1 MNEPSL
7 SDATLSAIPLLRGMN
22 ESERRQIAELASR
35 AAFALG
41 ATILHEGQSTRS
53 LWILLEGRCEVIR
66 KTGASDVPLGNGPL
80 GKGPLVKG
88 PDGKGP
94 ADAGTGELRLAELE
108 PFENFGEMSFFVP
121 GVHSATVRTLTPVKV
136 LRIERSEYDELV
148 QCGSTAANKLC
159 CNAVESL
166 AQRLRRMDLWV
177 AELLTK
183 APSHPAESG
192 GNGAAPRVDE
202 WTQFRQRLLAGW
214 SL

>member
-1 MNEPSL
+1 MNEAHL
-7 SDATLSAIPLLRGMN
+7 SDTTLSAIPLLRGMN

-35 AAFALG
+35 AEFALG

-53 LWILLEGRCEVIR
+53 LWILLEGRCEVVR
-66 KTGASDVPLGNGPL
+66 KFEPGAAPGGTGN
-80 GKGPLVKG
+80 
-88 PDGKGP
+88 
-94 ADAGTGELRLAELE
+94 GELRLAELE

-121 GVHSATVRTLTPVKV
+121 GAHAATVRTLTPVKV
-136 LRIERSEYDELV
+136 MRIERSEYDELV

-177 AELLTK
+177 AELLAKT
-183 APSHPAESG
+183 PSHPAEPAS
-192 GNGAAPRVDE
+192 NGAVPRIDE